1 MGQARRA
8 DHRRLHT
15 IHQDVLTP
23 LPQESPQAPIPVDK
37 RAVRRT
43 GVDHRYVGVPPQQ
56 RVAIADPVS
65 LVQAAQ
71 GADGGLQRGGAFQSL
86 GAAARQSGADT
97 HGVQPILG
105 HVRRMAG
112 GNVPQAHR
120 AVLQFHQYLTEAGEL
135 GRSGAGAAEMGKNT
149 ANPQVFQ
156 CENLPQLRQLVR
168 RKTEPAKAGVY
179 RQMHPGVHV
188 QCVDGL
194 CLRQTFHGDDDTALQ
209 QRPQQRHIVD
219 AAEQQ
224 KV

>member
-8 DHRRLHT
+8 DHRRLHPA
-15 IHQDVLTP
+15 HQDVLTP

-43 GVDHRYVGVPPQQ
+43 GVDHRYVGVPPEQ
-56 RVAIADPVS
+56 RVAVADPFA

-120 AVLQFHQYLTEAGEL
+120 AVL
-135 GRSGAGAAEMGKNT
+135 
-149 ANPQVFQ
+149 
-156 CENLPQLRQLVR
+156 
-168 RKTEPAKAGVY
+168 
-179 RQMHPGVHV
+179 
-188 QCVDGL
+188 
-194 CLRQTFHGDDDTALQ
+194 
-209 QRPQQRHIVD
+209 
-219 AAEQQ
+219 
-224 KV
+224 